1 MFDEADTRRL
11 TATILGYVKAD
22 DATVDVWSRIHSHL
36 RFAANAPQTSGH
48 AETAGA
54 QIVVWTGKRR
64 GSVVT
69 SDLTEAA
76 LRAAVAQAE
85 TLARLSP
92 VDREY
97 LPTLGPQ
104 QYRPVAAYADATAN
118 LSLGDRARHID
129 EAIVAAEKAGVV
141 SAGFHQAE
149 VSTSGTA
156 TRNGNVSYERLTV
169 ASLGVTARTRAGGG
183 SGFFLR
189 SHVDASRLDVPRIA
203 REAIRRA
210 ADSRNARPLAPGV
223 YPVILEAQAV
233 ADMVSGGAFGFDA
246 RAAEEGRSPFSVAGG
261 RTRVGEKVFD
271 DRINVVSDPWRAELP
286 GRSVAS
292 GGIPAGV
299 VFLVR
304 GGVLE
309 TLVYS
314 RHWANEKQRAPTPGP
329 VNRIFEASGPT
340 ETLDGMIRAT
350 ERGLLVTRFF
360 YIRVVD
366 PRTALLTGLTRDGLW
381 WIEQGRIAY
390 PVRNLRFNQS
400 VVQMLAP
407 GNVEMIGASERV
419 GPSEWQGSEAMLAP
433 PLKLRAFTF
442 TSASDAV

>member
-1 MFDEADTRRL
+1 MLNEHDARRL

-22 DATVDVWSRIHSHL
+22 DAAVDVRSRIHSYL
-36 RFAANAPQTSGH
+36 RFAANAPQTSGR
-48 AETAGA
+48 AETASA
-54 QIVVWTGKRR
+54 QIVVWTDKRR
-64 GSVVT
+64 GSVTT
-69 SDLTEAA
+69 SDLTDAS
-76 LRAAVAQAE
+76 LRSAVEQAE
-85 TLARLSP
+85 MQARISP

-104 QYRPVAAYADATAN
+104 QYKPVEAYADATAN
-118 LSLGDRARHID
+118 LSLSARARSID
-129 EAIVAAEKAGVV
+129 EAIGAAEKAGVV

-156 TRNGNVSYERLTV
+156 TRNGNFSYQRRTV
-169 ASLGVTARTRAGGG
+169 ASLGMTARTREGGG

-189 SHVDASRLDVPRIA
+189 SHVDASRLDMSRIA

-210 ADSRNARPLAPGV
+210 AESRDARPLGPGV

-233 ADMVSGGAFGFDA
+233 ADMMAGGGLGFDA
-246 RAAEEGRSPFSVAGG
+246 RAAEEGRSPFSAAGG

-271 DRINVVSDPWRAELP
+271 DRVNLVSDPWRRDLP
-286 GRSVAS
+286 GESVAA
-292 GGIPAGV
+292 GGIPAAV
-299 VFLVR
+299 VSFVR
-304 GGVLE
+304 NGVLE
-309 TLVYS
+309 TLAYG
-314 RHWANEKQRAPTPGP
+314 RYWAQEKKRQPTPGP
-329 VNRIFEASGPT
+329 VNWILEASGGT
-340 ETLDGMIRAT
+340 ASLEDMIRGM
-350 ERGLLVTRFF
+350 ERGLLVARFW
-360 YIRVVD
+360 YIRMVD

-381 WIEQGRIAY
+381 WIERGRIAY

-400 VVQMLAP
+400 VVRMLAP

-419 GPSEWQGSEAMLAP
+419 SASEWQGTEAMLAP